1 MKYLDMVI
9 KGTDITLPKKTK
21 VFFPIH
27 SFQRDPEYFR
37 NPDVF
42 DPLRFSEE
50 RKSEIIPG
58 TYSPFG
64 HGPKNCIGERFAN
77 YQTKIGLISIV
88 KNFIIE
94 PSEFTKKTYVI
105 DKASLVLAMKGGVH
119 LKLVPCN

>member
-1 MKYLDMVI
+1 MRKNSPAGSLVRESVAPWKI
-9 KGTDITLPKKTK
+9 PGSDITLPTKTK

-27 SFQRDPEYFR
+27 SFQRDPKYFN

-64 HGPKNCIGERFAN
+64 HGPKNCIG
-77 YQTKIGLISIV
+77 
-88 KNFIIE
+88 
-94 PSEFTKKTYVI
+94 
-105 DKASLVLAMKGGVH
+105 M
-119 LKLVPCN
+119 